1 MASKEN
7 FWTQV
12 ISTMNGL
19 ISFGALSPDE
29 TVTSSVE
36 IKAMD
41 GRHFISLDE
50 DGQRTGWTIANSP
63 GATIIHVGEDL
74 QDAEEEGICE
84 KEAFVVVAN
93 NGDIQLKANNGKIR
107 LEALDIEFVA
117 NGNHPHGTFWASAN
131 ENIKLDSKN
140 VTIDGKQSIKLQ
152 SPLTNIT
159 GAMTQI
165 FSGLIYGVT
174 AATVAKALPI
184 PGKMKP

>member
-1 MASKEN
+1 MASKKN

-63 GATIIHVGEDL
+63 GATIIHVGDCL
-74 QDAEEEGICE
+74 
-84 KEAFVVVAN
+84 
-93 NGDIQLKANNGKIR
+93 LY
-107 LEALDIEFVA
+107 
-117 NGNHPHGTFWASAN
+117 T
-131 ENIKLDSKN
+131 
-140 VTIDGKQSIKLQ
+140 
-152 SPLTNIT
+152 SPSPRDR
-159 GAMTQI
+159 G
-165 FSGLIYGVT
+165 
-174 AATVAKALPI
+174 
-184 PGKMKP
+184 

>member
-1 MASKEN
+1 MASKKN

-19 ISFGALSPDE
+19 ISFGSLSPDE

-117 NGNHPHGTFWASAN
+117 NGNKPHGTFWAYAN

-140 VTIDGKQSIKLQ
+140 VTIDGKQSLKLQ

-174 AATVAKALPI
+174 ASTIPKVLPI